1 VWTQSEG
8 LAFWEQFFAF
18 MAQSKKLTEGIPY
31 DDGTRWKPDLPW
43 LLEPANFAKVV
54 EGKFHEEARN

>member
-1 VWTQSEG
+1 MWTQSEG